1 MKNILI
7 ILSITLLLMSLACQS
22 ETRLGHSEEY
32 TNRYEDTEET
42 TEPEETA
49 ESEPAEQGK
58 ANIEDGSAEDVI
70 AHVKERIANETD
82 CGFLLEAD
90 SWTAEYMTGFGTYW
104 LVSSGVAHR
113 YEHVDPVSNGIYEW
127 KYYPG
132 SHRVTTL
139 SGQDDCYLKGK

>member
-42 TEPEETA
+42 TEPE
-49 ESEPAEQGK
+49 PAEQDK

-70 AHVKERIANETD
+70 AHVKERIADEID
-82 CGFLLEAD
+82 CGFLLESD